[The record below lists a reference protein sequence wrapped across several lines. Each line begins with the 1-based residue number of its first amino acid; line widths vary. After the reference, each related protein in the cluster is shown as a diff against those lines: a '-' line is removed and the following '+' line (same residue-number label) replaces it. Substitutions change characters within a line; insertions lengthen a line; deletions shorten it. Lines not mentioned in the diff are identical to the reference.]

1 MSTPPTNRL
10 MRLVVNEDFTH
21 VSERTDI
28 VDDVRYK
35 LVDSDHPFGGPGA
48 YNGGRVRFDAD
59 GHLFLTTGDV
69 RP

>member
-1 MSTPPTNRL
+1 
-10 MRLVVNEDFTH
+10 